1 MPLSKP
7 AIIGIVVAAI
17 VFFVLFVVVLII
29 VLKRKPTIQPVLNVN
44 GNWIIT
50 AAGDDNLVGQ
60 SISVSDSGGTT
71 IAVTLP
77 PTANIA
83 PLQMSVPSRV
93 ISNLVATFNGPTGS
107 YTFNTTNGSI
117 ATFSGSNASQSAVNY
132 TLKKQ

>member
-7 AIIGIVVAAI
+7 AIIGIVAAAI
-17 VFFVLFVVVLII
+17 AFVILLIVLIVVLT
-29 VLKRKPTIQPVLNVN
+29 RKKTTQSVLNVN

-50 AAGDDNLVGQ
+50 AGDVNLVGQ

-71 IAVTLP
+71 IDVTLP
-77 PTANIA
+77 PTANIT

-117 ATFSGSNASQSAVNY
+117 ATFSGTNASQSAVNY